1 MELLKNLQICNYYF
15 QRIIDLLNKQVQ
27 IENKE
32 SDLLFLQKKRK
43 PEQSFL
49 NYQWKYMTPK
59 KEIDFSFLKQKD
71 AKSEAINFTSSSEL
85 SFDYNNKKKN
95 SPYRLNEI
103 EYLLKKKINS
113 NNEKQKIDLKV
124 NDFEIPE
131 NNKFFKNE
139 KIDIDENID
148 QSKFKNINWKDN
160 IIENNFGKK
169 DEEDIKKRK
178 EVKVMLNNKL
188 VYSNSNDTYSYS
200 NNFQGSKKIIFMN
213 VGRRR
218 SKYRGVSKNG
228 NQWQV
233 LFMVNNSKSY
243 VGTYTTEDLAARV
256 YDIMAIKNRGNKAK
270 TNFIY
275 SETQIRKIFNNDIDI
290 KSKNVKEKILE
301 LLKEY

>member
-1 MELLKNLQICNYYF
+1 
-15 QRIIDLLNKQVQ
+15 LNKQVQ

-59 KEIDFSFLKQKD
+59 KEVEFSFLKQKD
-71 AKSEAINFTSSSEL
+71 FKSEAIKFTSSSEL
-85 SFDYNNKKKN
+85 YFDYNIEKKN

-103 EYLLKKKINS
+103 EYLFKKKINS
-113 NNEKQKIDLKV
+113 NNENQKIDLEV

-131 NNKFFKNE
+131 KNKFFKNE
-139 KIDIDENID
+139 KIDIDQNIEL
-148 QSKFKNINWKDN
+148 SKFKIFWKDN
-160 IIENNFGKK
+160 NLFKEMDANNNGNDIIENNCGKK
-169 DEEDIKKRK
+169 DEENIKKRN
-178 EVKVMLNNKL
+178 EVKVILNNKL

-200 NNFQGSKKIIFMN
+200 NNFQKSKKIIFIN
-213 VGRRR
+213 AGRRR

-275 SETQIRKIFNNDIDI
+275 SETQIRKIFNTDIDI
-290 KSKNVKEKILE
+290 KSKNLKEKSYPLI
-301 LLKEY
+301 